1 LLAAN
6 TAPSGSVPRDSSL
19 PYRTESQML
28 VTWFG
33 DRSQND
39 LFPFGRVLKKQG
51 LLRTFHTDL
60 DAMVATNARNA
71 LRISRSPAP
80 NHDSDIGHEEDRKYY
95 YNPSD
100 HFNCVDFFSPRQPR
114 PP

>member
-51 LLRTFHTDL
+51 LLRTLPH
-60 DAMVATNARNA
+60 R
-71 LRISRSPAP
+71 LRR
-80 NHDSDIGHEEDRKYY
+80 HGSDK
-95 YNPSD
+95 
-100 HFNCVDFFSPRQPR
+100 RQERIADIQITR
-114 PP
+114 PES